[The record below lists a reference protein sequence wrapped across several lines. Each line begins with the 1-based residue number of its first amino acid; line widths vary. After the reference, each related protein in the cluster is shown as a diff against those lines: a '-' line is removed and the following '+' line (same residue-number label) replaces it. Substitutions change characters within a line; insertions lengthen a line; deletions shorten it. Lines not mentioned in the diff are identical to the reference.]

1 MSFVARLNRLPIRQ
15 TQKWLQNS
23 MINRNA
29 SSSTKLPKPNTLGRQ
44 KSIKFRRN
52 RVPATLS
59 DSFLRTNYMQPTSL
73 SSLPDKYA
81 SFIPDYVLKELEY
94 SVRSGLSPKG
104 TIATFN
110 HTDHI
115 AISIPN
121 TGACY
126 LQDHIVRQLSAKTNA
141 DLFVLDPQDFVS
153 IAQQNFSRDVAA
165 VLPILSSVDP
175 ESNVIL
181 ALSQSDIDDPYEN
194 SKENQDDT
202 ERGNSDGAYE
212 IFVKSDNEKE
222 DDGNNLPEDDQ
233 DENIEDTL
241 EDDRLKINV
250 HPSESSTNRVINME
264 GVEIDLDDIYGNG
277 SQDQKAQQMHKI
289 SKSTLNQVSS
299 RYTSMFKKLLSNGSI
314 SKSENKESGT
324 IIYLR
329 DYGSMQDAFTRIML
343 KSLLLAVED
352 LKQRG
357 HRLMI
362 VASYCLKPD
371 LDEILVPAI
380 PNLRYISVLP
390 SFKDKQHVE
399 QWKTLM
405 KQDEISRAAE
415 INAKQVLAVY
425 RQKNILETQSLQEQE
440 ELLTS
445 LISSL
450 KKDSMSKSVW
460 TPKEVDRRVT
470 TAIGHALES
479 SKTKLELDD
488 LIQANKIVGSAID
501 LRDKA
506 INTLK
511 STMNVKLDNDGS
523 IDMNYLKRSCNEYE
537 RKLLSRIVDPSKVH
551 GSFRDVRA
559 PPSTIE
565 TLQSLISFPLL
576 YPELFCKGIL
586 KKNFIPGV
594 LLFGPPGTGKTMLA
608 KAVAK
613 ESGSRMLDIQASDV
627 YDMYVGQGEKN
638 VKAIFSLAR
647 KLSPCVIF
655 IDEVDSLM
663 NKRGSDYSS
672 KSHRE
677 IINQFMVEWDGLSS
691 NNQGVVVMAAT
702 NRPFDLDDAVLRRMP
717 RRILVDL
724 PNEQDRAEILK
735 VLLQDEQHE
744 VPIEDVAKATEHYSG
759 SDLKNVCVTAALKAV
774 QQQVTTKIPQSL
786 RMEHFEE
793 ALKMVPPSSSEE
805 MDSLVEIRKW
815 DSKFGDGKK
824 KPKTT
829 IGF

>member
-1 MSFVARLNRLPIRQ
+1 MRPS
-15 TQKWLQNS
+15 
-23 MINRNA
+23 
-29 SSSTKLPKPNTLGRQ
+29 
-44 KSIKFRRN
+44 
-52 RVPATLS
+52 
-59 DSFLRTNYMQPTSL
+59 SL
-73 SSLPDKYA
+73 SSLPDRYA
-81 SFIPDYVLKELEY
+81 SFIPDYVLKELEF

-126 LQDHIVRQLSAKTNA
+126 LQDHIVRQLAAKTNA
-141 DLFVLDPQDFVS
+141 SLFMLDPQDFVS
-153 IAQQNFSRDVAA
+153 IAQQNYNRDVAA

-181 ALSQSDIDDPYEN
+181 ALSQTDIDGLYE
-194 SKENQDDT
+194 SSHEDQDDA
-202 ERGNSDGAYE
+202 EKSSSDGAFE
-212 IFVKSDNEKE
+212 ISMKSDSEKE
-222 DDGNNLPEDDQ
+222 EEKSNFSEDDQ
-233 DENIEDTL
+233 DKDVEDAL
-241 EDDRLKINV
+241 EDDKLKINV
-250 HPSESSTNRVINME
+250 HPSESSSNRAINVE
-264 GVEIDLDDIYGNG
+264 GVEIDLDDIYGSS
-277 SQDQKAQQMHKI
+277 SQDQTMQHMHKI
-289 SKSTLNQVSS
+289 SKSTLSQISH
-299 RYTSMFKKLLSNGSI
+299 RYTSMFKKLLCSDSASNLE
-314 SKSENKESGT
+314 SK
-324 IIYLR
+324 IVYLR

-352 LKQRG
+352 LKQKG
-357 HRLMI
+357 HRVTI

-371 LDEILVPAI
+371 LDEYLVPAI
-380 PNLRYISVLP
+380 PNLRHISVLP
-390 SFKDKQHVE
+390 SLNDKQHIE
-399 QWKTLM
+399 QWKTVM
-405 KQDEISRAAE
+405 KQDELSRTAE
-415 INAKQVLAVY
+415 INAKQLLAVY
-425 RQKNILETQSLQEQE
+425 RQKNVLETRSLQEQE

-450 KKDSMSKSVW
+450 KKDNMSKSIW
-460 TPKEVDRRVT
+460 TPKEVDRRAT
-470 TAIGHALES
+470 AAIGHALER
-479 SKTKLELDD
+479 SKNKLELDD
-488 LIQANKIVGSAID
+488 LIKANEIID
-501 LRDKA
+501 STIAHRDKA
-506 INTLK
+506 INMLR
-511 STMNVKLDNDGS
+511 STMSTKLNNDGS
-523 IDMNYLKRSCNEYE
+523 IDMNYLKKSCNDYE
-537 RKLLSRIVDPSKVH
+537 RKILSRIVDPHKVQ
-551 GSFRDVRA
+551 GSFKDVRA

-576 YPELFCKGIL
+576 YPELFRKGIL
-586 KKNFIPGV
+586 EKNFIPGV

-724 PNEQDRAEILK
+724 PNEQDRTEILQ
-735 VLLQDEQHE
+735 VLLRDEQHN
-744 VPIEDVAKATEHYSG
+744 VPIEDVAKATEHYTG
-759 SDLKNVCVTAALKAV
+759 SDLKNVCVTAALRAI
-774 QQQVTTKIPQSL
+774 QQQVATKIPQSL

-793 ALKMVPPSSSEE
+793 AIKMVPPSSSEE

-824 KPKTT
+824 KPKVT